1 MFIEINNKVI
11 NLKNVSNVHIL
22 ERKNRI
28 IFNMNYSVQIKTNQ
42 GIQRN
47 VSDYVYWDAQND
59 EDMNRNIQRLKNNE
73 AFSSMFL
80 SGVDDNVWINIH
92 EVSTV
97 KFIDGK
103 NRVIF
108 NLSHPITYN
117 DKDSVQ
123 RITSDFVY
131 VDCATPVK
139 YRKYVECVVN
149 SLGVSL

>member
-1 MFIEINNKVI
+1 MFIEINDKII

-42 GIQRN
+42 GVQRN
-47 VSDYVYWDAQND
+47 VSDYVYWDAQCD
-59 EDMNRNIQRLKNNE
+59 ESMDRNVQQLKNNE
-73 AFSSMFL
+73 TFSSMFL
-80 SGVDDNVWINIH
+80 SGVDDNVWINVH

-103 NRVIF
+103 KRVIF

-117 DKDSVQ
+117 DKDGVQ

-139 YRKYVECVVN
+139 YKKYVEYVAN
-149 SLGVSL
+149 NLGVSL